1 MKRPFAV
8 MMVLA
13 SLVTVSCTSTSDALA
28 EQYRDGSGANY
39 ISGDGAITVLAPES
53 RTDSVQ
59 FEGDLD
65 TGEFFSS
72 SDYAG
77 SVIVVNFWYAGCP
90 PCRVEAADLESLHQ
104 QFLSD
109 GVAFVGVNIFD
120 QAPTALTFANEFG
133 VSYGSIMDVE
143 TGSVRFA
150 FAGQVAPNAVPTTLV
165 LDKQGRVSARISGV
179 ITDVDLLANI
189 IDGVL
194 EEELG
199 S

>member
-104 QFLSD
+104 QFLAD

-120 QAPTALTFANEFG
+120 QAPTALAFANEFG

-143 TGSVRFA
+143 TGSVRLA

-189 IDGVL
+189 IEGVL

>member
-53 RTDSVQ
+53 RSDSVE

-143 TGSVRFA
+143 TGSVRLA

-189 IDGVL
+189 IEGVL

>member
-72 SDYAG
+72 SGYAG

-189 IDGVL
+189 IEGVL

>member
-1 MKRPFAV
+1 

-104 QFLSD
+104 QFLAD

-120 QAPTALTFANEFG
+120 QAPTALAFANEFG

-143 TGSVRFA
+143 TGSVRLA

-189 IDGVL
+189 IEGVL

>member
-72 SDYAG
+72 SDYLG

-143 TGSVRFA
+143 TGSVRLA

-189 IDGVL
+189 IEGVL

>member
-143 TGSVRFA
+143 TGSVRLA

>member
-120 QAPTALTFANEFG
+120 QAPTALAFANEFG

-143 TGSVRFA
+143 TGSVRLA

-189 IDGVL
+189 IEGVL

>member
-13 SLVTVSCTSTSDALA
+13 SLATVSCTSTSDALA

-53 RTDSVQ
+53 RSDSVQ

-72 SDYAG
+72 SVYAG

-143 TGSVRFA
+143 TGSVRLA

-189 IDGVL
+189 IEGVL

>member
-1 MKRPFAV
+1 VKRPFAV

-13 SLVTVSCTSTSDALA
+13 SLATVSCASTSDALA

-53 RTDSVQ
+53 RSDSVQ

-72 SDYAG
+72 SVYAG
-77 SVIVVNFWYAGCP
+77 SVMVVNFWYAGCP

-104 QFLSD
+104 QFLLD

-143 TGSVRFA
+143 TGSVRLA

-189 IDGVL
+189 IEGVL

>member
-72 SDYAG
+72 SVYAG

-104 QFLSD
+104 QFLLD

-189 IDGVL
+189 IEGVL

>member
-13 SLVTVSCTSTSDALA
+13 SLATVSCASTSDALA

-53 RTDSVQ
+53 RSDSVQ

-72 SDYAG
+72 SVYAG
-77 SVIVVNFWYAGCP
+77 SVMVVNFWYAGCP

-104 QFLSD
+104 QFLLD

-120 QAPTALTFANEFG
+120 QAPTALAFANEFG

-143 TGSVRFA
+143 TGSVRLA

-189 IDGVL
+189 IEGVL

>member
-143 TGSVRFA
+143 TGSARLA
-150 FAGQVAPNAVPTTLV
+150 FSGQVAPNAVPTTLV

-189 IDGVL
+189 IEGVL

>member
-1 MKRPFAV
+1 VKRPFAV

-133 VSYGSIMDVE
+133 VSYGYIMDVE

-189 IDGVL
+189 IEGVL

>member
-13 SLVTVSCTSTSDALA
+13 SLATVSCTSTSDALA
-28 EQYRDGSGANY
+28 EQYRDVSGANY

-53 RTDSVQ
+53 RSDSVQ

-104 QFLSD
+104 QFLLD

-143 TGSVRFA
+143 TGSVRLA

-189 IDGVL
+189 IEGVL

>member
-189 IDGVL
+189 IEGVL

>member
-1 MKRPFAV
+1 

-13 SLVTVSCTSTSDALA
+13 SLATVSCTSTSDALA

-53 RTDSVQ
+53 RSDSVQ

-77 SVIVVNFWYAGCP
+77 SVMVVNFWYAGCP

-104 QFLSD
+104 QFLAD

-143 TGSVRFA
+143 TGSVRLA

-189 IDGVL
+189 IEGVL

>member
-120 QAPTALTFANEFG
+120 QAPTALTFAKDFG

-143 TGSVRFA
+143 TGSVRLA

-189 IDGVL
+189 IEGVL

>member
-1 MKRPFAV
+1 VKRPFAV

-120 QAPTALTFANEFG
+120 QAPTALTFAKEFG

-143 TGSVRFA
+143 TGSVRLA

-189 IDGVL
+189 IEGVL

>member
-53 RTDSVQ
+53 RSDSVE

-143 TGSVRFA
+143 TGSVRLA

>member
-1 MKRPFAV
+1 

-59 FEGDLD
+59 FEGNLD

-189 IDGVL
+189 IEGVL

>member
-109 GVAFVGVNIFD
+109 GVALVGVNIFD

-143 TGSVRFA
+143 TGSVRLA

-189 IDGVL
+189 IEGVL

>member
-53 RTDSVQ
+53 RSDSVQ

-72 SDYAG
+72 SVYAG
-77 SVIVVNFWYAGCP
+77 SVMVVNFWYAGCP

-104 QFLSD
+104 QFLLD

-143 TGSVRFA
+143 TGSVRLA

-165 LDKQGRVSARISGV
+165 LDKQSRVSARISGV

>member
-13 SLVTVSCTSTSDALA
+13 SLATVSCTSTSDALA

-53 RTDSVQ
+53 RSDSVQ

-104 QFLSD
+104 QFLLD

-143 TGSVRFA
+143 TGSVRLA

-189 IDGVL
+189 IEGVL

>member
-1 MKRPFAV
+1 

-53 RTDSVQ
+53 RSDSVE

-143 TGSVRFA
+143 TGSVRLA

>member
-59 FEGDLD
+59 FEGNLD

-143 TGSVRFA
+143 TGSVRLA

-189 IDGVL
+189 IEGVL

>member
-13 SLVTVSCTSTSDALA
+13 SLATVSCTSTSDALA

-143 TGSVRFA
+143 TGSVRLA

-189 IDGVL
+189 IEGVL

>member
-1 MKRPFAV
+1 

-109 GVAFVGVNIFD
+109 GVALVGVNIFD
-120 QAPTALTFANEFG
+120 QAPTALTFAKDFG

-143 TGSVRFA
+143 TGSVRLA

-189 IDGVL
+189 IEGVL

>member
-28 EQYRDGSGANY
+28 EQYRDCSGANY

-72 SDYAG
+72 SGYAG

-189 IDGVL
+189 IEGVL

>member
-13 SLVTVSCTSTSDALA
+13 SLATVSCTSTSDALA

-53 RTDSVQ
+53 RSDSVQ

-72 SDYAG
+72 SVYAG

-104 QFLSD
+104 QFLLD

-143 TGSVRFA
+143 TGSVRLA

-189 IDGVL
+189 IEGVL

>member
-104 QFLSD
+104 QFLAD

-143 TGSVRFA
+143 TGSVRLA

-189 IDGVL
+189 IEGVL

>member
-1 MKRPFAV
+1 
-8 MMVLA
+8 
-13 SLVTVSCTSTSDALA
+13 
-28 EQYRDGSGANY
+28 
-39 ISGDGAITVLAPES
+39 
-53 RTDSVQ
+53 
-59 FEGDLD
+59 
-65 TGEFFSS
+65 
-72 SDYAG
+72 
-77 SVIVVNFWYAGCP
+77 
-90 PCRVEAADLESLHQ
+90 
-104 QFLSD
+104 
-109 GVAFVGVNIFD
+109 VAFVGVNIFD

-143 TGSVRFA
+143 TGSVRLA

-189 IDGVL
+189 IEGVL

>member
-53 RTDSVQ
+53 RSDSVQ

-189 IDGVL
+189 IEGVL

>member
-13 SLVTVSCTSTSDALA
+13 SLATVSCTSTSDALA

-53 RTDSVQ
+53 RSDSVQ

-77 SVIVVNFWYAGCP
+77 SVMVVNFWYAGCP

-104 QFLSD
+104 QFLLD

-120 QAPTALTFANEFG
+120 QAPTALAFANEFG

-143 TGSVRFA
+143 TGSVRLA

-189 IDGVL
+189 IEGVL

>member
-143 TGSVRFA
+143 TGSARLA

-189 IDGVL
+189 IEGVL

>member
-120 QAPTALTFANEFG
+120 QAPTALTFAKEFG

-143 TGSVRFA
+143 TGSVRLA

-189 IDGVL
+189 IEGVL

>member
-13 SLVTVSCTSTSDALA
+13 SLATVSCASTSDALA

-53 RTDSVQ
+53 RSDSVQ

-72 SDYAG
+72 SVYAG

-104 QFLSD
+104 QFLLD

-143 TGSVRFA
+143 TGSVRLA

-189 IDGVL
+189 IEGVL

>member
-72 SDYAG
+72 SDYVG

-189 IDGVL
+189 IEGVL

>member
-1 MKRPFAV
+1 

-13 SLVTVSCTSTSDALA
+13 SLATVSCASTSDALA

-53 RTDSVQ
+53 RSDSVQ

-72 SDYAG
+72 SVYAG

-104 QFLSD
+104 QFLLD

-143 TGSVRFA
+143 TGSVRLA

-189 IDGVL
+189 IEGVL

>member
-8 MMVLA
+8 LMVLA

-104 QFLSD
+104 QFLAD

-120 QAPTALTFANEFG
+120 QAPTALAFANEFG

-143 TGSVRFA
+143 TGSVRLA

-189 IDGVL
+189 IEGVL